1 MVLWLTNGLTNAHS
15 TSTIMVQKL
24 LLIHY
29 NCFRFPLCLMDLT
42 NLGRMPAGFIAVC
55 ACLPAIVKCV
65 YINDSKHLACE
76 DFTKSTVNQSSKT

>member
-1 MVLWLTNGLTNAHS
+1 
-15 TSTIMVQKL
+15 
-24 LLIHY
+24 
-29 NCFRFPLCLMDLT
+29 MDLT

-65 YINDSKHLACE
+65 YINDSKHLACK